1 MKRFFTIA
9 LLIIICFLLQ
19 TTVFQMLAL
28 ADVVPNLLLIVTVAF
43 GYMRGEKEGLFI
55 GFCCGLLVDC
65 VFGDVV
71 GLYAFIYMIVGYLN
85 GLVNKV
91 YYSDDIVVPVI
102 LVAASDFIYNFFYYM
117 FEFLLR
123 SRLDFFFYLRRIILP
138 ELIYT
143 VLVSVVLYKLLHTIN
158 SWLERMEQREA

>member
-1 MKRFFTIA
+1 MLFTADDGISNAGTGRCRSESAFDCNRSLWLYAWGKRR
-9 LLIIICFLLQ
+9 
-19 TTVFQMLAL
+19 
-28 ADVVPNLLLIVTVAF
+28 P
-43 GYMRGEKEGLFI
+43 FI